1 MIKLEV
7 KGQVLQ
13 ALEVAFPS
21 SNCVKGL
28 KTYTQQLA
36 LLILLDLCHGSSIWT
51 IQKKVYR
58 ISLKKLR
65 DNGGRLG
72 KKHIHEW
79 LRDNNYGLVEKLEE
93 GNPFDGTL
101 SLIKL
106 TDLVDLSI
114 DIDLSSTNQEE
125 TFELY
130 FPKYSKLSQGEQT
143 AKYDLL
149 PVDLNSLHGYIDSLP
164 KNVNVLSAKNY
175 SKLIKAVLVY
185 NCAKHNNGYFPQKKL
200 DPPSFFGR
208 NYYSGL
214 SIQNIKKDLRPHIL
228 GDCWEY
234 DINSCVVTW
243 KLGHAQE
250 YLYSKYDHTAVE
262 DSFLCSYAYVDQKKE
277 LIDEIKSD
285 VFVDSELDDIEQTST
300 IKEALT
306 ALNFGARLTEYGY
319 FNEFGKSQTPAIAKI
334 FKDRTELKRF
344 NKCIFVTQFQKEQ
357 KILDTFIL
365 NEAIKNQPEIFTYS
379 ELLTESGRRNNKKV
393 MSYLFQHA
401 ETHVMDVVRSVAL
414 QNNLTILANIHDA
427 IILKEDISAE
437 LLQQIETA
445 MRISTDNPYWKLGK
459 KQLVP

>member
-7 KGQVLQ
+7 KDQVLQ

-28 KTYTQQLA
+28 KKYTQHLA
-36 LLILLDLCHGSSIWT
+36 LLVLLDLCRGVSMWAI
-51 IQKKVYR
+51 KKHVYR
-58 ISLKKLR
+58 IQLKKLR
-65 DNGGRLG
+65 DYGGRLG

-79 LRDNNYGLVEKLEE
+79 LKENNYELVEKLEE

-101 SLIKL
+101 SLVKL
-106 TDLVDLSI
+106 TNLVDLSI
-114 DIDLSSTNQEE
+114 DIDLSITNQKE

-130 FPKYSKLSQGEQT
+130 FPEYSVANA

-149 PVDLNSLHGYIDSLP
+149 PVELNSLRRYIDNSP
-164 KNVNVLSAKNY
+164 KNINVLDSKSY
-175 SKLIKAVLVY
+175 QKLIKAVLVY
-185 NCAKHNNGYFPQKKL
+185 NCAKHNHGYFPQKKL

-228 GDCWEY
+228 GNCWDY

-243 KLGHAQE
+243 KLGYAQK
-250 YLYSKYDHTAVE
+250 YLNSKNDCTAVH
-262 DSFLCSYAYVDQKKE
+262 DAFLCSYTYVDQKKE
-277 LIDEIKSD
+277 LIDEIKLD

-319 FNEFGKSQTPAIAKI
+319 VDKFGKSQTPALAKI
-334 FKDRTELKRF
+334 FKNKTELKRF
-344 NKCIFVTQFQKEQ
+344 NESMFVTKFQEEQ
-357 KILDTFIL
+357 KILDKFIL
-365 NEAIKNQPEIFTYS
+365 DEAINNQPKIFRYP
-379 ELLTESGRRNNKKV
+379 ELLTKSGRRNNKKI

-401 ETHVMDVVRSVAL
+401 ETHVMDVVRSVAS

-445 MRISTDNPYWKLGK
+445 MRINTDNPYWKLGK